1 MTDIDDTRTRHSS
14 GRSSGRRRVA
24 ITGWGTAVR
33 LGIAVSTVA
42 ALLVAAFAGRVAD
55 STLICAV
62 IAAASLVGWRSAEHA
77 PLPAALRV
85 RRR

>member
-1 MTDIDDTRTRHSS
+1 MTGTQRTETERTD
-14 GRSSGRRRVA
+14 GPARP

-33 LGIAVSTVA
+33 LAIVVSAVA

-62 IAAASLVGWRSAEHA
+62 IAGGSVVGWVSAERA
-77 PLPAALRV
+77 PTPTPIRL